1 MKKRICSVLL
11 VLVLTLVVLLPTAQ
25 AVGGGIGEQGIRQIS
40 KTKYNVTSDVT
51 EYEWL
56 LNNSSLTEQMVGH
69 VMEVKVGSG
78 STASIAVGYGD
89 DNIDAIKTGRNW
101 AMTETTKQAGSM
113 QTRRN
118 INVVGAINAGGYDM
132 SNGRPSGAFIMSGT
146 PINKPTGTTF
156 WIDKSGNAHI
166 TSAQECNDAFAEG
179 NVREAVAGFGDIF
192 ENGHARSG
200 LDDITRASR
209 TAIGIKADG
218 TVVMLMVDGRQA
230 PYSVGMTMAEV
241 GAAMEELGCVQAVN
255 LDGGGSSTF
264 ATQREGEPENS
275 TSAGL
280 TLRCRPSDGYER
292 KVSNTIMVLSKATP
306 TGQFDHAVLTPN
318 DAVYTPGS
326 TVQFSASGVDAAG
339 GSATIPAGASWAVL
353 SGGGSIDANG
363 LYTAGDTCGAVT
375 VGLTVGGE
383 TVGQTTIQVQ
393 WPDKLG
399 FTNTSVS
406 IDFGQTSDLTFK
418 PTWQGREVHYK
429 DGDFAWSVV
438 ENGLSYKHTVKLEQ
452 YFTPFWQAA
461 AARWAQLSLPLTGA
475 EKVGDELHLRYMY
488 DDITLYD
495 SVYIESGRTIK
506 TLADGNLQV
515 EEVLTH
521 KTGTL
526 YSYVDPTKILK
537 ENVTEDFDATTKD
550 TALSDGKNYGIR
562 GLKAENTFT
571 FSLGKF
577 TNNHFVADEQTSLR
591 GTIHVALANDPT
603 IINGTVD
610 VAVGMEPFVLMDFED
625 HGGVAATEYWST
637 HIGASAAID
646 PKTGQPTS
654 GQLLPEEVKRDRLWI
669 RDTTGK
675 GVLFPEGYNRV
686 VSAEEDENVRFG
698 QYAFKLGYN
707 FEKTKLTE
715 VAAADFGFSGDLLV
729 NTTQPTKIGMWIK
742 VPATCVNDNSVL
754 KAVLKGAAFEA
765 TLDTAY
771 MKLND
776 DGSISYVDGKQL
788 NGTAAYVQYYS
799 YNADGTVSGSTLS
812 DWAGKDWTW
821 VEADISAFQMPIDVS
836 RAYTVRVTSPQ
847 NCTKSSGYLYIDNL
861 QFIYGTNTND
871 VTRPVLE
878 SVTETSSG
886 TALVSDGSTVL
897 SSGNLTF
904 NAVYSDSELTDKY
917 ATGIDQSG
925 IRVLLDGTD
934 YTNKSHSVTKGEGE
948 NTTTETE
955 NYVEINNGSL
965 YLKGVNL
972 RNGTHTLTIRLKDF
986 YGNVTT
992 ETRTF
997 RVENTEG
1004 VRSAVDIVPQPEAP
1018 EIGKEY
1024 VFAIVNNT
1032 GETVAN
1038 AELTV
1043 DFSAMGNAAKYLE
1056 DARVEPLSSD
1066 YTLTLD
1072 QNALAKGLAKIT
1084 VTKPQATQARRAMRA
1099 GAQDTDYNYVSEL
1112 GYLIINIPEN
1122 AASDSE
1128 LKCTVTQGSYT
1139 VADDTGT
1146 GTTTYTFSGTEKVV
1160 PMTASYRLTCEQAIV
1175 GMPAELK
1182 VTDADGKSV
1191 SRAII
1196 YQVNSEGS
1204 DTGLG
1209 STNMRGTF
1217 TKTFDTAGEYT
1228 FYAVKKG
1235 SGRSWNQRVIVC
1247 EKTAENSGMPFG
1259 ILTNGVTVPGT
1270 KSITWLTQIDGSAAE
1285 AQVKYSTNSDLRDAA
1300 TVKGESTIQ
1309 TFVQSSHGD
1318 ALRSNKVTL
1327 TDLTPGTTYYYQVG
1341 DGTTWSD
1348 TQSFKMPAADAE
1360 ATNFFILG
1368 DIQTSST
1375 ANLAAALS
1383 KLKAGSYDFGVQ
1395 TGDAID
1401 NVTMYETHCR
1411 PFLNTV
1417 NSDTLNGVD
1426 LIHVLGNH
1434 EYYGDAEGKISGAI
1448 YDLPASAQ
1456 NSWYKMEY
1464 GKVCVVVVNNG
1475 TKLSEALADI
1485 AKNLTTDCVWKVLV
1499 AHEPIYGTE
1508 SVSAT
1513 PEILAS
1519 IEKAGFDFVFGG
1531 DDHAYARTY
1540 PMLGGQAQAED
1551 SRKGVVYYVCG
1562 DLSGKSNEFHNRN
1575 EYVKAIPHN
1584 DYGGMYLTVQA
1595 TDEAFTVKAVQYN
1608 GTELDTYTKRRTE
1621 CELGNHTVNS
1631 DSKYDMTSQTITCAV
1646 CGTALKPEGKYAFSG
1661 LLSTTDGK
1669 QVILANGSVKKNE
1682 FSSKGENR
1690 YHSCADGY
1698 AYLTTQSD
1706 SRTCVTAGY
1715 ITYTCPACK
1724 QTNRSD
1730 IQRPVDHKWDADH
1743 VCTVCYT
1750 EGTDINDAGIV
1761 FKFGSPEKPRDIKPA
1776 PQYYYTGTGVRPGSF
1791 AKRGDYVLTQNND
1804 ANLINGQIPDLY
1816 VEWPDSKNVGKAEIK
1831 CTGRGNY
1838 YGEKTL
1844 TYYIVPNNV
1853 EDLRCTSATV
1863 DSLTLAWNTAPGA
1876 EYYEVFQCDV
1886 GNQSRRSLGTT
1897 ENTTF
1902 EVTGLSA
1909 DTPYYFVAAGRTKVP
1924 TEGNKVYYSIEW
1936 SNILCA
1942 TTSPLSADVTAM
1954 TATVDG
1960 MQIPAVDVK
1969 GTNYLFLPAS
1979 ADLANLNVTITRSAN
1994 DGSLVVAGNQ
2004 SGQPVTGNAAA
2015 LNVSAL
2021 ASETDGYRLL
2031 TAKVGN
2037 GKAFTVRVMQATSL
2051 PTVYLTSTDASAH
2064 GRAYVDVNKQN
2075 TTTAALRMIDANGG
2089 KIAAANITELKARGN
2104 STFTYAEKKSY
2115 QIKLQ
2120 TASDL
2125 LQTGEN
2131 VKTWV
2136 LLANY
2141 FDATLMHDK
2150 LFKDMAAS
2158 LQMPYTASCN
2168 WVNLYYDGEYRGVYL
2183 LSEKNAVK
2191 DTGIDITDL
2200 EAMYKEKNPEYGTN
2214 MTTSTGTNAYGGS
2227 YTYTTG
2233 LTDPADITGGYLLEL
2248 NHDAPD
2254 EVNGF
2259 VTKKGKGVNVKS
2271 PEWCGDAAMK
2281 YISEY
2286 YQAFENAVYATDG
2299 NGNYTGINED
2309 GKHYYDYVDRDSL
2322 VKIFL
2327 LQELALSP
2335 DGFISS
2341 LYFYK
2346 DANGIM
2352 YAGPIW
2358 DQDMT
2363 LGTGWSKYI
2372 SPDTTDYHYLAEA
2385 LIHIPDFREAVIA
2398 YYNDTFAPQANAL
2411 ITENGTI
2418 RGYADCLTDSAE
2430 MNFVLWPYIRIG
2442 DPAEGGHIWQNA
2454 TYVDVVADMQ
2464 SWLTKRIAH
2473 LDSAFAGTVFKIGD
2487 VNMDGFVNTYD
2498 AVLILRYAASFVD
2511 DDFNLQYADIDGN
2524 RVVNSYDA
2532 VLLLRRVVGIED

>member
-11 VLVLTLVVLLPTAQ
+11 VLALTLVVLLPTAQ
-25 AVGGGIGEQGIRQIS
+25 AVGSGIGEQGIRQIS
-40 KTKYNVTSDVT
+40 KTRYNVAPGVT

-69 VMEVKVGSG
+69 VMEVKVGEG
-78 STASIAVGYGD
+78 STASIAAGYSD
-89 DNIDAIKTGRNW
+89 DDIDTIKTGRNW

-146 PINKPTGTTF
+146 QINAPTGTTF
-156 WIDKSGNAHI
+156 WIDKSGNAYI
-166 TSAQECNDAFAEG
+166 TSAQECNAAFAEG
-179 NVREAVAGFGDIF
+179 NVLEAVASFGDIF
-192 ENGHARSG
+192 VDGHARSD
-200 LDDITRASR
+200 LDNSTRASR

-218 TVVMLMVDGRQA
+218 TVVMFMVDGRQA

-241 GAAMEELGCVQAVN
+241 AASMEDLGCVQAIN

-264 ATQREGEPENS
+264 ATQREGEPESS
-275 TSAGL
+275 TAGL

-292 KVSNTIMVLSKATP
+292 KVSNTIMVLSTAKP
-306 TGQFDHAVLTPN
+306 TGQFDHAVVTPN
-318 DAVYTPGS
+318 DEVYTPGS
-326 TVQFSASGVDAAG
+326 TVQFAATGIDAAG
-339 GSATIPAGASWAVL
+339 GKAEIPAGASWAVL
-353 SGGGSIDANG
+353 SGNGRIDANG
-363 LYTAGDTCGAVT
+363 LYTAASTCGEVE
-375 VGLTVGGE
+375 VGLKASGKTI
-383 TVGQTTIQVQ
+383 GQTRIQVQ
-393 WPDKLG
+393 WPDKLS
-399 FTNTSVS
+399 FTNNSVS

-418 PTWQGREVHYK
+418 PTWQGRAVHYK
-429 DGDFAWSVV
+429 DGDFVWTLDESKPIRYKYNALVEEKGYGFSQKWS
-438 ENGLSYKHTVKLEQ
+438 GGKPFKWTGPGLEQ
-452 YFTPFWQAA
+452 PLTPWQVAPKIYMSLTGNTSETQTIEWGAGDAITYKTYFTE
-461 AARWAQLSLPLTGA
+461 RNIRCSI
-475 EKVGDELHLRYMY
+475 E
-488 DDITLYD
+488 DD
-495 SVYIESGRTIK
+495 GRILIST
-506 TLADGNLQV
+506 T
-515 EEVLTH
+515 LTH
-521 KTGTL
+521 
-526 YSYVDPTKILK
+526 D
-537 ENVTEDFDATTKD
+537 
-550 TALSDGKNYGIR
+550 
-562 GLKAENTFT
+562 KAEILTDDGWAPCTAEYNAKLVHLEHQFSVGAFSDNRFT
-571 FSLGKF
+571 ADS
-577 TNNHFVADEQTSLR
+577 NNSLR
-591 GTIHVALANDPT
+591 ATAKVSLANNT
-603 IINGTVD
+603 AVTGEVEL
-610 VAVGMEPFVLMDFED
+610 AVGLEPFVLMNFED
-625 HGGVAATEYWST
+625 HAIKNADDSTKETIPAQTYWSCYVGT
-637 HIGASAAID
+637 S
-646 PKTGQPTS
+646 TGS
-654 GQLLPEEVKRDRLWI
+654 GKNGYLTTDEVKKDRLWI
-669 RDTTGK
+669 RDTTSK
-675 GVLFPEGYNRV
+675 GVVFPEGYNRI

-698 QYAFKLGYN
+698 QYAFKLGYDFTN
-707 FEKTKLTE
+707 VTAASA

-729 NTTQPTKIGMWIK
+729 NTIQPTKIGMWVN
-742 VPATCVNDNSVL
+742 VPKESAGDTSIL
-754 KAVLKGAAFEA
+754 KAVLKGDASKQINNLTA
-765 TLDTAY
+765 TSHITIS
-771 MKLND
+771 D
-776 DGSISYVDGKQL
+776 DGTTSYYDGEL
-788 NGTAAYVQYYS
+788 NGTTAYVQYY
-799 YNADGTVSGSTLS
+799 GTVQERDEETGKLKTKILTTLS
-812 DWAGKDWTW
+812 DLAGRGW
-821 VEADISAFQMPIDVS
+821 VWMEADISSFQMPVDVC
-836 RAYTVRVTSPQ
+836 RGYTVRVTSPQ
-847 NCTKSSGYLYIDNL
+847 NCTRRAGYLYIDNL

-871 VTRPVLE
+871 VTKPVLE

-886 TALVSDGSTVL
+886 TALSSDGSTVL
-897 SSGNLTF
+897 NSGNLTF

-917 ATGIDQSG
+917 ATGIDTSG

-934 YTNKSHSVTKGEGE
+934 YTGKL
-948 NTTTETE
+948 
-955 NYVEINNGSL
+955 EINDGSL
-965 YLKGVNL
+965 YLTGVAL

-997 RVENTEG
+997 RVEDAKG
-1004 VRSAVDIVPQPEAP
+1004 MQSAIDILPQPEPP

-1032 GETVAN
+1032 GEPVTK

-1043 DFSAMGNAAKYLE
+1043 DFRTMGNAAEYLK
-1056 DARVEPLSSD
+1056 DAKVEPLSSD

-1084 VTKPQATQARRAMRA
+1084 VTKLQATQARRAMRT
-1099 GAQDTDYNYVSEL
+1099 GVQDTDYNYVSEL

-1139 VADDTGT
+1139 VAGDT

-1160 PMTASYRLTCEQAIV
+1160 PMTASYQLTCEQAIV

-1204 DTGLG
+1204 DTQLG

-1228 FYAVKKG
+1228 FYAVKTG

-1247 EKTAENSGMPFG
+1247 EKTAENSGKPFG

-1270 KSITWLTQIDGSAAE
+1270 KSITWLTQIDGSAAK
-1285 AQVKYSTNSDLRDAA
+1285 AQVKYSTSNDLSEAA
-1300 TVKGESTIQ
+1300 VVDGTSALQ

-1318 ALRSNKVTL
+1318 ALRSNQVTL
-1327 TDLTPGTTYYYQVG
+1327 TGLTPGTTYYYQVG
-1341 DGTTWSD
+1341 DGTTWSG
-1348 TQSFKMPAADAE
+1348 TQSFKMPAANAE

-1375 ANLAAALS
+1375 ANLAAALGR
-1383 KLKAGSYDFGVQ
+1383 LKAGSYDFGVQ

-1475 TKLSEALADI
+1475 TQLSEALADI

-1499 AHEPIYGTE
+1499 AHEPIYGTK

-1540 PMLGGQAQAED
+1540 PMIGGEKQAEN
-1551 SRKGVVYYVCG
+1551 SRNGVVYFVCG
-1562 DLSGKSNEFHNRN
+1562 DLSGKSNEFHNRD

-1595 TDEAFTVKAVQYN
+1595 TAASFTVKAMKYN
-1608 GTELDTYTKRRTE
+1608 GEELDTYTKRRTE

-1715 ITYTCPACK
+1715 ITYTCPTCK

-1750 EGTDINDAGIV
+1750 KGTDINDAGIV

-1876 EYYEVFQCDV
+1876 EYYEVFQCDA
-1886 GNQSRRSLGTT
+1886 GNQSRTSLGTT
-1897 ENTTF
+1897 EKTTF

-2075 TTTAALRMIDANGG
+2075 TTTAALQMINTNGG

-2214 MTTSTGTNAYGGS
+2214 MTTSSGTNAYGGS

>member
-1 MKKRICSVLL
+1 MKRLL
-11 VLVLTLVVLLPTAQ
+11 SLLLTFCLTASLLPAQ
-25 AVGGGIGEQGIRQIS
+25 VQAAEIASGSGLDTLGIRQIS
-40 KTKYNVTSDVT
+40 EKEYAMTPDVK
-51 EYEWL
+51 EYEWI
-56 LNNSSLTEQMVGH
+56 LNNGALTQQMMGH
-69 VMEVKVGSG
+69 VMEVKVGEG
-78 STASIAVGYGD
+78 STASIAAGYSD
-89 DNIDAIKTGRNW
+89 DDIDTIKTGRNW
-101 AMTETTKQAGSM
+101 AMTETTKQAQSM
-113 QTRRN
+113 QTRRKT
-118 INVVGAINAGGYDM
+118 NVVGAINAGGYDM

-146 PINKPTGTTF
+146 QINEPTGTTF
-156 WIDKSGNAHI
+156 WIDASGDAHI
-166 TSAQECNDAFAEG
+166 TDAQKCNAALAEG
-179 NVREAVAGFGDIF
+179 NVLEAVASFGDIF
-192 ENGHARSG
+192 VDGHARSD
-200 LDDITRASR
+200 LDNSTRASR

-218 TVVMLMVDGRQA
+218 TVVMFMVDGRQA

-241 GAAMEELGCVQAVN
+241 GAAMEALGCEQAVN

-292 KVSNTIMVLSKATP
+292 KVSNTIMVLSKATA
-306 TGQFDHAVLTPN
+306 TGEFHHAVLTPN
-318 DAVYTPGS
+318 DEVYTPGS
-326 TVQFSASGVDAAG
+326 TVQFKATGVDAAG
-339 GSATIPAGASWAVL
+339 GKADIPAGASWAVL
-353 SGGGSIDANG
+353 SGNGRIDANG
-363 LYTAGDTCGAVT
+363 LYTAAGTCGEVE
-375 VGLTVGGE
+375 VGLKAGGQI
-383 TVGQTTIQVQ
+383 VGQTKIQVQ
-393 WPDKLG
+393 WPDKLD
-399 FTNTSVS
+399 FTNNSVS

-418 PTWQGREVHYK
+418 PTWQGRAVHYK
-429 DGDFAWSVV
+429 DGDFVWS
-438 ENGLSYKHTVKLEQ
+438 
-452 YFTPFWQAA
+452 
-461 AARWAQLSLPLTGA
+461 
-475 EKVGDELHLRYMY
+475 
-488 DDITLYD
+488 
-495 SVYIESGRTIK
+495 
-506 TLADGNLQV
+506 
-515 EEVLTH
+515 
-521 KTGTL
+521 
-526 YSYVDPTKILK
+526 VDPTYYKFDALVDPKANNKKGDFSMAITPDTLGK
-537 ENVTEDFDATTKD
+537 DTVVVEYYAYGSSLTYTSTYRVTELVPSTENGAMKI
-550 TALSDGKNYGIR
+550 TAKVEYVSSGGTIGEKKPANL
-562 GLKAENTFT
+562 EQT
-571 FSLGKF
+571 FSAYIGKF
-577 TNNHFVADEQTSLR
+577 SGNKFVADAESSLR
-591 GTIHVALANDPT
+591 GTIHVALTTNST
-603 IINGTVD
+603 VHGEVD

-625 HGGVAATEYWST
+625 HGGVAAAEYWKCHAGRS
-637 HIGASAAID
+637 SA
-646 PKTGQPTS
+646 GVS
-654 GQLLPEEVKRDRLWI
+654 GQLLPTEVKESRLWI
-669 RDTTGK
+669 RDTTDK
-675 GVLFPEGYNRV
+675 GVVFPEGYNRI

-698 QYAFKLGYN
+698 QYAFKLGYDFTN
-707 FEKTKLTE
+707 VTAASA

-729 NTTQPTKIGMWIK
+729 NTMQPTRIGLWIN
-742 VPATCVNDNSVL
+742 VPKDSAGDTSIL
-754 KAVLKGAAFEA
+754 KAVLKGAAFENN
-765 TLDTAY
+765 LDTAY

-776 DGSISYVDGKQL
+776 DGSVSYVDGKQL
-788 NGTAAYVQYYS
+788 TGTAAYVQYYS

-812 DWAGKDWTW
+812 DWAGKGWTW
-821 VEADISAFQMPIDVS
+821 VEADISAFQMPVDVC

-847 NCTKSSGYLYIDNL
+847 NCTRRAGYLYIDNL

-871 VTRPVLE
+871 VTKPVLE

-886 TALVSDGSTVL
+886 TALLSDGSTVL
-897 SSGNLTF
+897 NSGNLTF
-904 NAVYSDSELTDKY
+904 NAVYSDSELTDKH
-917 ATGIDQSG
+917 ATGIDTSG

-934 YTNKSHSVTKGEGE
+934 YTGKL
-948 NTTTETE
+948 
-955 NYVEINNGSL
+955 EINDGSL
-965 YLKGVNL
+965 YLTGVAL

-997 RVENTEG
+997 RVEDAKG
-1004 VRSAVDIVPQPEAP
+1004 MQSAIDILPQPEPP

-1032 GETVAN
+1032 GEPVTK

-1043 DFSAMGNAAKYLE
+1043 DFRTMGNAAEYLK
-1056 DARVEPLSSD
+1056 DAKVESLSSD

-1084 VTKPQATQARRAMRA
+1084 VTKPQATQARRAMRT
-1099 GAQDTDYNYVSEL
+1099 GVQDTDYNYVSEL

-1139 VADDTGT
+1139 VAGDT

-1160 PMTASYRLTCEQAIV
+1160 PMTASYQLTCEQAIV
-1175 GMPAELK
+1175 GMPAELT
-1182 VTDADGKSV
+1182 VTDADGKPI
-1191 SRAII
+1191 SRADI
-1196 YQVNSEGS
+1196 YPVSS
-1204 DTGLG
+1204 DSSQKLG
-1209 STNMRGTF
+1209 STNMRGVF
-1217 TKTFDTAGEYT
+1217 THTFDTAGEYT
-1228 FYAVKKG
+1228 FYAEKTG

-1247 EKTAENSGMPFG
+1247 ERTAENDGKPFG
-1259 ILTNGVTVPGT
+1259 ILTNGVTKAGT
-1270 KSITWLTQIDGSAAE
+1270 KSITWLTQIDGSAAK
-1285 AQVKYSTNSDLRDAA
+1285 AQVKYSTDTTLNGAA
-1300 TVKGESTIQ
+1300 TVNGTSAIQ
-1309 TFVQSSHGD
+1309 TFVQSTRGD

-1327 TDLTPGTTYYYQVG
+1327 TDLTPNTTYYYQVG

-1368 DIQTSST
+1368 DIQTSNT
-1375 ANLAAALS
+1375 ANLAAALE
-1383 KLKAGSYDFGVQ
+1383 KLRAGSYDFGVQ

-1411 PFLNTV
+1411 PFLNTL
-1417 NSDTLNGVD
+1417 NSGTLGGVD

-1434 EYYGDAEGKISGAI
+1434 EYYGDADGKISKAI
-1448 YDLPASAQ
+1448 YDLPESAQ

-1464 GKVCVVVVNNG
+1464 GKVCVVVVNHG
-1475 TKLSEALADI
+1475 TKLSETLVNI
-1485 AKNLTTDCVWKVLV
+1485 AENLTTDCVWKILV

-1540 PMLGGQAQAED
+1540 PMIRGEKQTEN
-1551 SRKGVVYYVCG
+1551 SRNGVVYFVCG
-1562 DLSGKSNEFHNRN
+1562 DLSGKSNKFENR
-1575 EYVKAIPHN
+1575 EYYACAKPHTE
-1584 DYGGMYLTVQA
+1584 YEGMYLTVQA
-1595 TDEAFTVKAVQYN
+1595 TEASFTVKAIKYD
-1608 GTELDTYTKRRTE
+1608 GTELDSYTKTRTD
-1621 CELGNHTVNS
+1621 CELGKHTVNGT
-1631 DSKYDMTSQTITCAV
+1631 SKYDMTAGTITCAV
-1646 CGTALKPEGKYAFSG
+1646 CGTALKPEGDYAFSG

-1669 QVILANGSVKKNE
+1669 QVILASGSVKKNE
-1682 FSSKGENR
+1682 FSSQGEDR

-1698 AYLTTQSD
+1698 AFRTTESD
-1706 SRTCVTAGY
+1706 SRTCVTGGY
-1715 ITYTCPACK
+1715 ITYTCPQCTA
-1724 QTNRSD
+1724 TDRSD
-1730 IQRPVDHKWDADH
+1730 FQRPVDHKWDENH
-1743 VCTVCYT
+1743 ICTVCKFR
-1750 EGTDINDAGIV
+1750 GIDINSENVV
-1761 FKFGSPEKPRDIKPA
+1761 FKFGSPEKPRDIDPA
-1776 PQYYYTGTGVRPGSF
+1776 PNYYYTDTGVRPGSF
-1791 AKRGDYVLTQNND
+1791 AKRGEYVLTQNND
-1804 ANLINGQIPDLY
+1804 ANLINGQIADLF

-1831 CTGRGNY
+1831 CEGRGNY
-1838 YGEKTL
+1838 YGNKTL

-1853 EDLRCTSATV
+1853 EDLRCTSAAI
-1863 DSLTLAWNTAPGA
+1863 DSLTLAWSAAPGA
-1876 EYYEVFQCDV
+1876 EYYEVFRCDEE
-1886 GNQSRRSLGTT
+1886 NQSRQSLGTT

-1909 DTPYYFVAAGRTKVP
+1909 DTAYYFVAAGRTKVP
-1924 TEGNKVYYSIEW
+1924 TEDNKVYTSVKW

-1979 ADLANLNVTITRSAN
+1979 ADLANLDVTITRSAN
-1994 DGSLVVAGNQ
+1994 DGSLVVAGDQ
-2004 SGQPVTGNAAA
+2004 SSQSVTGNAAT

-2021 ASETDGYRLL
+2021 ASEMDGYRLL

-2037 GKAFTVRVMQATSL
+2037 GTAFTVRIMQATSL
-2051 PTVYLTSTDASAH
+2051 PTIYLTSTDANTQ
-2064 GRAYVDVNKQN
+2064 GRSYVDSSKQN

-2089 KIAAANITELKARGN
+2089 EIAATSITELKARGN

-2115 QIKLQ
+2115 QIKLE
-2120 TASDL
+2120 TASNL
-2125 LQTGEN
+2125 LQNDEN

-2141 FDATLMHDK
+2141 FDATQMHDK
-2150 LFKDMAAS
+2150 LFKDMAAA
-2158 LQMPYTASCN
+2158 LGMPYTASCD

-2191 DTGIDITDL
+2191 DTGINITDL
-2200 EAMYKEKNPEYGTN
+2200 EAAYKGQNPEYGTN
-2214 MTTSTGTNAYGGS
+2214 MTTATGTNAYGES

-2233 LTDPADITGGYLLEL
+2233 LTDPTDITGGYLLEL

-2286 YQAFENAVYATDG
+2286 YQAFENAVYAMDE
-2299 NGNYTGINED
+2299 NGNYTGINDD

-2363 LGTGWSKYI
+2363 LGTGWTKYI
-2372 SPDTTDYHYLAEA
+2372 SPDTTDYHYLADA
-2385 LIHIPDFREAVIA
+2385 LIQIPDFREAVIA
-2398 YYNDTFAPQANAL
+2398 YYNETFAPQANAL
-2411 ITENGTI
+2411 IAENGTI
-2418 RGYADCLTDSAE
+2418 YGYADRLRYSAE
-2430 MNFVLWPYIRIG
+2430 MNFVLWPYIRVG
-2442 DPAEGGHIWQNA
+2442 DPSNAEHIWKNT
-2454 TYVDVVADMQ
+2454 TYASVLADMQ
-2464 SWLTKRIAH
+2464 NWLTQRIAK
-2473 LDSAFAGTVFKIGD
+2473 LNVTFAETVFVTGD
-2487 VNMDGFVNTYD
+2487 VNGDGVVNISD
-2498 AVLILRYAASFVD
+2498 AVALLRYLAGDESV
-2511 DDFNLQYADIDGN
+2511 NIIIGN
-2524 RVVNSYDA
+2524 SDMNGNGTVNISDA
-2532 VLLLRRVVGIED
+2532 VTLLRRLAGYND